1 MASPSSWRCLRRNQR
16 SQNSI
21 LFILAFQ
28 SCSASSQELHQYL
41 WYNGQYHSGRY
52 FWSRGCLS
60 KYKDSCELQSQVDA
74 CSWTAHHRIAAD
86 EDFWQTYHWNWTDGQ
101 MHFLQIRLGKAPRSP
116 SQGWWSACRPQSILN
131 WSSQSS
137 RPAMSLRVCSTPLS
151 EKNRLK
157 CIWCPKG
164 PKMSAGLVKGSIR
177 DGQRQRWLN
186 ALSRPLPGAASF
198 SRHNPHPPLSL
209 WLYMSYLA
217 HRAMLQWRVVDFR
230 SINDTVIS
238 SFMYIRIA
246 GLPLPLE
253 SLARRIRVRGYLTLV
268 HFFYRES
275 WPLRVQGFEV
285 EPSRRRAVSCLQ
297 ILYPVKI
304 FVPSFQDDAPTETGY

>member
-1 MASPSSWRCLRRNQR
+1 MAKCIFFKFDWVKPREVPVKDDDRLADLNQFWIDPVSLQGPRCRWGFARHRCLRRIGW
-16 SQNSI
+16 SV
-21 LFILAFQ
+21 
-28 SCSASSQELHQYL
+28 
-41 WYNGQYHSGRY
+41 SGA
-52 FWSRGCLS
+52 
-60 KYKDSCELQSQVDA
+60 Q
-74 CSWTAHHRIAAD
+74 
-86 EDFWQTYHWNWTDGQ
+86 
-101 MHFLQIRLGKAPRSP
+101 KARR
-116 SQGWWSACRPQSILN
+116 W
-131 WSSQSS
+131 
-137 RPAMSLRVCSTPLS
+137 
-151 EKNRLK
+151 
-157 CIWCPKG
+157 
-164 PKMSAGLVKGSIR
+164 VKGSIR

-198 SRHNPHPPLSL
+198 SRHNPHPPLSP

-285 EPSRRRAVSCLQ
+285 ESSRWRAVSCLQ